1 MSDAPTR
8 TSTPLPPPTTQPS
21 RRRLA
26 PFIGLAAVVVTIG
39 VFAWLVRAKNEPVT
53 RGRLNAAR
61 EKWLENEPKNYD
73 LEVAVSGRQSATYEV
88 HVRNGEVIE
97 ALRNEAPLKQQRTF
111 RTWSGPGMFDT
122 IETDVDTLEFAN
134 AHPDDPKSIML
145 TLRAKFDEKT
155 GLPMS
160 YLRSEWGTNHDV
172 SWKVIRFE
180 PK

>member
-1 MSDAPTR
+1 MSEATTTTAPSPR
-8 TSTPLPPPTTQPS
+8 P
-21 RRRLA
+21 RKRFA
-26 PFIGLAAVVVTIG
+26 PVVGLAVIVTIA
-39 VFAWLVRAKNEPVT
+39 VAVWLVRGKNEPVT
-53 RGRLNAAR
+53 RERLKAAR
-61 EKWLENEPKNYD
+61 EQWAQNEPKSYD
-73 LEVAVSGRQSATYEV
+73 LEVEVSGRQGATYEV

-97 ALRNEAPLKQQRTF
+97 ALRNRAPLKQQRTF

-122 IETDVDTLEFAN
+122 IETDVDTLEFAVE
-134 AHPDDPKSIML
+134 HPDDPKRIML

-180 PK
+180 LK